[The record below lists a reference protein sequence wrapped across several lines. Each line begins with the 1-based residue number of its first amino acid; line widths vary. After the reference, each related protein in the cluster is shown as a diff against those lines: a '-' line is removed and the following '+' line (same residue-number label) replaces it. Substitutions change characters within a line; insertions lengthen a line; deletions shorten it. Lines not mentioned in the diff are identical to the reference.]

1 MEGCSGGS
9 GAGVAEFVRWYAVV
23 EPERLEEAYAALL
36 EAFPEGFAEIAVAGG
51 LEVSGYLPEGEEPPA
66 ALGLRC
72 EPVAD
77 GWRDAWRAFHRPV
90 EIAGTWLRPPW
101 LDEPAAALLLEP
113 GYAFGTGSHATT
125 RGVGMLL
132 RDEPPGALLDLGCG
146 SGVLSI
152 LAATWGHGPI
162 TAWDLDPHAVDATR
176 ANLERNGL
184 ADRVDARRADVLA
197 EPLPVADLAL
207 ANIERRVNEAL
218 LRRDGLP
225 RRVIASGVRAEDA
238 FDLGGWTI
246 ERELVDDGW
255 RTLLLVR

>member
-1 MEGCSGGS
+1 M
-9 GAGVAEFVRWYAVV
+9 ADPALTRWSVV
-23 EPERLEEAYAALL
+23 IPAARVEEAYAHLL
-36 EAFPEGFAEIAVAGG
+36 DVFPEGIAEMVVGDG
-51 LEVSGYLPEGEEPPA
+51 VELSSYLPAGEPTGPVPDWLALTAAPVPA
-66 ALGLRC
+66 
-72 EPVAD
+72 

-90 EIAGTWLRPPW
+90 EIAGTWIRPPW
-101 LDEPAAALLLEP
+101 LDEPADALLLEP
-113 GYAFGTGSHATT
+113 GYAFGTGSHPTT
-125 RGVGMLL
+125 RGAGALL

-146 SGVLSI
+146 SGLLSI

-162 TAWDLDPHAVDATR
+162 AAWDRDPHAVEATR

-184 ADRVDARRADVLA
+184 GDRVDVRLADVLV
-197 EPLPVADLAL
+197 EPLPPADLAL

-225 RRVIASGVRAEDA
+225 ARVVVSGVRADDA
-238 FDLGGWTI
+238 FDLAGWRV